1 MKFLSN
7 LTFKWKTEL
16 SIGEDSPITHVIRNM
31 SRVNTHEIMLVP
43 APLSNERYMVKRN
56 QHCLQTRKHK
66 GVYFLVRP
74 YTAAQKHYIR
84 RHYMKRELQRKI
96 IHRYY
101 IACVSVAVV
110 GVSRYTTTIYRRT
123 SLDEA
128 LSLSS
133 CVLMWRGAPSFRG
146 LLLYSAHL
154 TTQFSIK
161 QGGGLRGPQLLK
173 FLEQWKQAVFLKTQY
188 QG

>member
-1 MKFLSN
+1 MKSC
-7 LTFKWKTEL
+7 W
-16 SIGEDSPITHVIRNM
+16 
-31 SRVNTHEIMLVP
+31 LVP
-43 APLSNERYMVKRN
+43 PPHIQMKGVYGEKKSALST
-56 QHCLQTRKHK
+56 TRKHK

-74 YTAAQKHYIR
+74 YTAQRHYIR
-84 RHYMKRELQRKI
+84 RHNTKRELQRKI

-128 LSLSS
+128 LSPSS

-154 TTQFSIK
+154 TTQFSIL
-161 QGGGLRGPQLLK
+161 QGGLRGPQLLK
-173 FLEQWKQAVFLKTQY
+173 YLDQWKQAVFYKRNIRVSVSCSWRCPGTLAPIMAHLTLSL
-188 QG
+188 

>member
-1 MKFLSN
+1 
-7 LTFKWKTEL
+7 
-16 SIGEDSPITHVIRNM
+16 
-31 SRVNTHEIMLVP
+31 
-43 APLSNERYMVKRN
+43 
-56 QHCLQTRKHK
+56 
-66 GVYFLVRP
+66 
-74 YTAAQKHYIR
+74 
-84 RHYMKRELQRKI
+84 MKRELQRKI

-101 IACVSVAVV
+101 IACVSVVVV

-128 LSLSS
+128 LSLSSS

-161 QGGGLRGPQLLK
+161 QGGLGGPQLLK
-173 FLEQWKQAVFLKTQY
+173 FLDQ
-188 QG
+188 

>member
-1 MKFLSN
+1 MERILRLLMSLEICPESTLMKSCWCPPHIQMKGVYGEKKSALS
-7 LTFKWKTEL
+7 T
-16 SIGEDSPITHVIRNM
+16 
-31 SRVNTHEIMLVP
+31 
-43 APLSNERYMVKRN
+43 
-56 QHCLQTRKHK
+56 TRKHK

-74 YTAAQKHYIR
+74 YTAQKHYIR
-84 RHYMKRELQRKI
+84 RHNTKRELQRKI

-101 IACVSVAVV
+101 IACVSVVV

-128 LSLSS
+128 LSRLSS

-154 TTQFSIK
+154 TTQFSIM
-161 QGGGLRGPQLLK
+161 QGGLRAPQLLK
-173 FLEQWKQAVFLKTQY
+173 FLY
-188 QG
+188 Q